1 MVKFL
6 KIQQYFKANLQKK
19 FAIFLIIFIF
29 ISLFFIILNYMNT
42 FSNIQFILADNLYGE
57 KKPLDNIIIL
67 SIDDES
73 INKIGRWPWDREV
86 FAQILK
92 KINNEKVI
100 GIDVTFF
107 ESSNEKS
114 DLKLSEEMKK
124 HKVVLA
130 SEFISFKEENR
141 NVFGD
146 KILKPIPIL
155 EENAKTGYVNI
166 ITDND
171 GITRRVN
178 LNLSIDEKYFA
189 HVIFEEA
196 FELKREVNN
205 EFIINFINKPYS
217 FSYIK
222 ANDVLSGNFDSNI
235 FKDKIILIGA
245 TSPDLHD
252 NFFVPTS
259 YGTPMPGVEVQATI
273 IQNLLNNEDLRN
285 QTKFLTALLII
296 LSGFIVLLLVYY
308 TKPQINIPILLFLII
323 IYEITVIK
331 IFEQNIIMNVLYVPL
346 TIIFSYLVLNG
357 ASYLIEYNLKQQ
369 IKNAFGKYLSP
380 IVVEQLIKDK
390 DKLKLGGE
398 EREVTIFFSDIRG
411 FTTISEKLSPTEL
424 VKMLNY
430 YLTINTDIILENG
443 GTVDKYI
450 GDAIMAFWGAP
461 LEDKD
466 YTKKA
471 AETCI
476 KLKYALD
483 PIKKK
488 FKLKYGVDFDIG
500 MGLNTGKVIVGNI
513 GSTKRFDYTVIGDEI
528 NLGSRLEGLTKQYG
542 VNLIISDSTKGNLNE
557 EFITRELDLVAVK
570 GKKKPVAI
578 FELIDLK
585 KNINKEE
592 YKKLKFF
599 IETYEKGLSLYRT
612 SRFKQAINFFK
623 KAYMLKKDKS
633 SDVMIQR
640 CKEFI
645 LNPQKDFNGVY
656 VAKSK

>member
-1 MVKFL
+1 MARFL
-6 KIQQYFKANLQKK
+6 KIQQHLKANLQKK
-19 FAIFLIIFIF
+19 FVTFIIIFVF
-29 ISLFFIILNYMNT
+29 ISLFLIILNSINA
-42 FSNIQFILADNLYGE
+42 FSNLQFILADNLYGE
-57 KKPLDNIIIL
+57 KNVLDSIVIL

-73 INKIGRWPWDREV
+73 INKIGRWPWDRKV
-86 FAQILK
+86 FAEILK
-92 KINNEKVI
+92 KINDEKAV

-114 DLKLSEEMKK
+114 DLEFAEELKN

-130 SEFISFKEENR
+130 SEFISFKELNEKII
-141 NVFGD
+141 GD
-146 KILKPIPIL
+146 KIFKPISIL
-155 EENAKTGYVNI
+155 EKNAKTGYVNI
-166 ITDND
+166 IIDND
-171 GITRRVN
+171 GVTRRVD
-178 LNLSIDEKYFA
+178 LNLSPDERYFA
-189 HVIFEEA
+189 QVIFDEA
-196 FELKREVNN
+196 FKLERERKN
-205 EFIINFINKPYS
+205 EFIINFPSEPYS

-222 ANDVLSGNFDSNI
+222 AKDVLSGDFDKDV
-235 FKDKIILIGA
+235 FKDKIVLIGS

-252 NFFVPTS
+252 DFFVPTS
-259 YGTPMPGVEVQATI
+259 HGAPMPGVEVQAVI
-273 IQNLLNNEDLRN
+273 IQNLLNNEDLKN
-285 QTKFLTALLII
+285 QSKSSTLLLII
-296 LSGFIVLLLVYY
+296 ISGFIVLLLVYY
-308 TKPQINIPILLFLII
+308 TKPQVNIPILFILIV
-323 IYEITVIK
+323 IYEIIAIK
-331 IFEQNIIMNVLYVPL
+331 IFEQNIIMNIIYVPL
-346 TIIFSYLVLNG
+346 TIVISYLALTG
-357 ASYLIEYNLKQQ
+357 ASYLIEYNLKQH

-380 IVVEQLIKDK
+380 IVIEQLIKDK

-476 KLKYALD
+476 KLKYALE

-500 MGLNTGKVIVGNI
+500 MGLNTGRVIVGNI
-513 GSTKRFDYTVIGDEI
+513 GSTKRFDYTAIGDDI

-542 VNLIISDSTKGNLNE
+542 VNLIISDSTKAKLNE

-570 GKKKPVAI
+570 GKEKPI
-578 FELIDLK
+578 KIYELLSFNLSAK
-585 KNINKEE
+585 Q
-592 YKKLKFF
+592 KLF
-599 IETYEKGLSLYRT
+599 
-612 SRFKQAINFFK
+612 
-623 KAYMLKKDKS
+623 
-633 SDVMIQR
+633 
-640 CKEFI
+640 
-645 LNPQKDFNGVY
+645 
-656 VAKSK
+656 